1 MNNTANLDK
10 SEDLTLKGGEISRFI
25 SRLVTKSFF
34 GMLVLAVATV
44 VRLIQR
50 GGFIRYWLL
59 LGGSILS
66 ILTLFAFSVF
76 VIWDKGKKKKGIF
89 PMLLS
94 FSPLVAYFFG
104 CYLFFYEGAW
114 RLFRTF
120 KSFSWWS
127 LVLSLL
133 FITLG
138 YITVS
143 ATYKVSEFAR
153 KIDAGTIRILE

>member
-1 MNNTANLDK
+1 MNNTADSDK
-10 SEDLTLKGGEISRFI
+10 SEVLTLKEGEISQFI
-25 SRLVTKSFF
+25 SRLVTKSCF
-34 GMLVLAVATV
+34 GIFVLAVTTV
-44 VRLIQR
+44 VRLIQK
-50 GGFIRYWLL
+50 GSNIRYWIL

-66 ILTLFAFSVF
+66 ILTLFAFSIF
-76 VIWDKGKKKKGIF
+76 VTWDKGKKKKGIV

-94 FSPLVAYFFG
+94 FSPLIAYLFG

-120 KSFSWWS
+120 TSFSWWS

-138 YITVS
+138 YLTVS
-143 ATYKVSEFAR
+143 ATHKVSEFAR